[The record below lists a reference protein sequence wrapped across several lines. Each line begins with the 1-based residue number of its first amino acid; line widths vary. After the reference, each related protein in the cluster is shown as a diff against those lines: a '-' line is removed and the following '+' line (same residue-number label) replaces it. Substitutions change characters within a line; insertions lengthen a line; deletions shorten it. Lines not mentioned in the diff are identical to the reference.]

1 MIGEFEGYWSEHK
14 QTAFEQLCKDEKI
27 VPERLEKLVQYYVFA
42 NRPPKLLDIGKAL
55 SIKPKILE
63 RKTIL
68 ARVADKIQDFISTFI
83 EENLPKL
90 QPGENV
96 IGEFEGY
103 WSKHKQ
109 TAFKQL
115 CADEKIVPEQLEK
128 LVQYYV
134 FANRLPKLQDIGK
147 ALSIKP
153 KILERKT
160 ILARV
165 CDKIQNF
172 IDTFIEGMGGSV

>member
-1 MIGEFEGYWSEHK
+1 M
-14 QTAFEQLCKDEKI
+14 
-27 VPERLEKLVQYYVFA
+27 
-42 NRPPKLLDIGKAL
+42 
-55 SIKPKILE
+55 
-63 RKTIL
+63 
-68 ARVADKIQDFISTFI
+68 
-83 EENLPKL
+83 
-90 QPGENV
+90 
-96 IGEFEGY
+96 
-103 WSKHKQ
+103 
-109 TAFKQL
+109 
-115 CADEKIVPEQLEK
+115 CADEKIVPEKLEK